1 MPHMRHLILIGPIK
15 FCFKHIY
22 IPEVIK
28 TFNAQPNWAL
38 KRLAVDQS
46 SFYDVSFSF
55 FFPFYELAKVDFQG

>member
-1 MPHMRHLILIGPIK
+1 MPHMRHVILIGPIK

-28 TFNAQPNWAL
+28 TFIAQPNWAL

-55 FFPFYELAKVDFQG
+55 L